1 MLDGN
6 SHILAEYREKTPGS
20 AALAE
25 RARRALPSGI
35 AHDARHMYPYGL
47 YIAEASGARKRD
59 VDGTE
64 YIDFFGGHGSLLL
77 GHCHP
82 EVTEAAARALS
93 RGTQFAANHELEV
106 LWAEAVLGLIPGA
119 ERVRFTSSGTE
130 ATLLALRL
138 ARAFTGRDKILR
150 FRGHFHGW
158 HDHMTSGYLS
168 HFDGAPTPGVLSEVA
183 EQVVLI
189 DHDDPDALE
198 AALARG
204 DIAAAIVE
212 PTGGSFGMTPIP
224 VETLHRL
231 RELTRANDVL
241 LIFDE
246 VISGFRVAPGGA
258 QEAFGIQADL
268 ATLAKIVAGGL
279 PGGAVAG
286 RKEILDRLDFEAAAA
301 SGAPK
306 IDHPGT
312 FNANPVSAAAGAA
325 ALGVI
330 ATTDAC
336 ARANSA
342 AQDLR
347 NRLNE
352 VLAEERLEWA
362 VYGSFSGFHIF
373 MNPEKRR
380 IDPLA
385 FDPLAVSWKELK
397 TKRKDLINAL
407 RVALLLEGVDF
418 AGWPGGLTSA
428 AHTEADLEATST
440 AFARAVRRL
449 GAEGLLSTSG

>member
-1 MLDGN
+1 MLDSN
-6 SHILAEYREKTPGS
+6 SHILAEYRERTPGS
-20 AALAE
+20 AALAL
-25 RARRALPSGI
+25 RARHALPSGI
-35 AHDARHMYPYGL
+35 AHDARHMDPYSL
-47 YIAEASGARKRD
+47 YIADASGARKRD
-59 VDGTE
+59 VDGAE
-64 YIDFFGGHGSLLL
+64 YIDYFGGHGALLL
-77 GHCHP
+77 GHAHP
-82 EVTEAAARALS
+82 EVTEAAGRALS
-93 RGTQFAANHELEV
+93 LGTQFGANHEREV
-106 LWAEAVLGLIPGA
+106 LWAEAVLGMTPGA

-183 EQVVLI
+183 EKVVLV

-224 VETLHRL
+224 AETLHRL
-231 RELTRANDVL
+231 RELTEANDVL

-258 QEAFGIQADL
+258 QEAFGVQADL

-286 RKEILDRLDFEAAAA
+286 RKAILDLLDFDAAAA

-312 FNANPVSAAAGAA
+312 FNGNPVSAAAGIA
-325 ALGVI
+325 ALHVI

-336 ARANSA
+336 ARANHTAESI
-342 AQDLR
+342 R

-352 VLAEERLEWA
+352 ILAREGLDWA

-373 MNPEKRR
+373 MNPENRR
-380 IDPLA
+380 IDPLE
-385 FDPLAVSWKELK
+385 FDPLRVHWKELK
-397 TKRKDLINAL
+397 TKPKELVNAL
-407 RVALLLEGVDF
+407 RVAMMLEGVDL
-418 AGWPGGLTSA
+418 AGWPGGLTSI
-428 AHTEADLEATST
+428 AHTEADADATAH
-440 AFARAVRRL
+440 AFGQALNRL
-449 GAEGLLSTSG
+449 KAEGLTTR